1 MIPRTTRKQTKNIWL
16 QITEFEIIEAN
27 LDLNEEVRQYTNIL
41 KTFSVLKLI
50 NFGRTF
56 KKISIMTI
64 LTLDHLLQKDSDIM
78 AYKLS
83 LWTNSTYI
91 SVTDSSRFCFRI
103 YLKLQFTIQ

>member
-1 MIPRTTRKQTKNIWL
+1 MVTDNI
-16 QITEFEIIEAN
+16 EFEIIEAN

-41 KTFSVLKLI
+41 RTFSVLKLI

-83 LWTNSTYI
+83 LWKNSTYI
-91 SVTDSSRFCFRI
+91 SVTVSS
-103 YLKLQFTIQ
+103 